1 MGILASHTE
10 LRVEFDRRRR
20 TVAAG
25 RAYLIRSLQLRLQW
39 AGCVILCA
47 ICLLVLLAAQ
57 GCKKPNQAAP
67 EVVLTIIDQ
76 SWLDKPSQAL
86 LGEELKQ
93 FTKETGIRVQVLP
106 APEVAVEQLETWRN
120 LLESGSKVPDV
131 YGIDVIWPGILGD
144 NLVDLK
150 AYLADK
156 EIAPYFPELIR
167 NNTVNGRLVAL
178 PYNLGEGLLFYRVDL
193 LHKYG
198 YAAPPKTWDEL
209 EKMAKRIQAGER
221 ARGNKDF
228 WGYVWQGAPSEAL
241 TCNALEWQVSEG
253 GGTILDENGRITVNN
268 PQAIGAW
275 ERAARWVGSI
285 SPPGVTAYK
294 EWDAF
299 NIWQTGKAAFMRNWP
314 NAYVA
319 ARDENSPTRDQF
331 DIAPLPA
338 GRAGSAS
345 TLGGQGYGVSR
356 YSLHPRE
363 AATLVRFLTSR
374 NEQARRSRKS
384 SNPPIM
390 PELYKDPEILA
401 RNPYFSTILVAYR
414 QGAAVRPSTVAG
426 KKYPDVSR
434 AYFEAVHSV
443 LSHKKLAPQAA
454 ADLQQELV
462 QILEQK
468 AVSTKANVL
477 QERTVA
483 RR

>member
-1 MGILASHTE
+1 MASCP
-10 LRVEFDRRRR
+10 
-20 TVAAG
+20 
-25 RAYLIRSLQLRLQW
+25 SRLCRLDW
-39 AGCVILCA
+39 AGCAILCA
-47 ICLLVLLAAQ
+47 ICLLVLSAAQ
-57 GCKKPNQAAP
+57 GCKNPNQAAP

-86 LGEELKQ
+86 LGEELNQ
-93 FTKETGIRVQVLP
+93 FTKETGIRVQILP
-106 APEVAVEQLETWRN
+106 APEVAVDQLETWRN

-131 YGIDVIWPGILGD
+131 YGIDVIWPGILAE

-150 AYLADK
+150 AYVTEQEVAAD
-156 EIAPYFPELIR
+156 FPELIR
-167 NNTVNGRLVAL
+167 NNTVHGRLVAL

-198 YAAPPKTWDEL
+198 YAAPPKTWNEL
-209 EKMAKRIQAGER
+209 ERMAKRIQTGER
-221 ARGNKDF
+221 AKGNTDF

-253 GGTILDENGRITVNN
+253 GGTILDENGGITVNN
-268 PQAIGAW
+268 PQAITAW

-285 SPPGVTAYK
+285 SPPGVTAYN
-294 EWDAF
+294 EGDVF
-299 NIWQTGKAAFMRNWP
+299 NVWQAGRAAFMRNWP

-363 AATLVRFLTSR
+363 AAMLVRFLTGR

-384 SNPPIM
+384 SNPPIIT
-390 PELYKDPEILA
+390 ELYKDPEILA
-401 RNPYFSTILVAYR
+401 RNSYFSTILVAYR
-414 QGAAVRPSTVAG
+414 QGIAVRPSTVAG
-426 KKYPDVSR
+426 KRYPEVSR
-434 AYFEAVHSV
+434 AYFEAVHAV
-443 LSHKKLAPQAA
+443 LSHEKLAPQAA
-454 ADLQQELV
+454 AELQQKLAE
-462 QILEQK
+462 ILGK
-468 AVSTKANVL
+468 SGVSTQANL
-477 QERTVA
+477 PQQPSVA

>member
-1 MGILASHTE
+1 MAP
-10 LRVEFDRRRR
+10 RRSFLLCLDW
-20 TVAAG
+20 T
-25 RAYLIRSLQLRLQW
+25 
-39 AGCVILCA
+39 GCVILCA
-47 ICLLVLLAAQ
+47 ICLLVLSAAQ
-57 GCKKPNQAAP
+57 GCKKTNQAAP

-76 SWLDKPSQAL
+76 SWLAKPSQAL
-86 LGEELKQ
+86 LGEELNQ
-93 FTKETGIRVQVLP
+93 FTNETGIRVQVLP
-106 APEVAVEQLETWRN
+106 APEVAVDQLKTWRN

-131 YGIDVIWPGILGD
+131 YGIDVIWPGILAE

-150 AYLADK
+150 AYVPEQEVA
-156 EIAPYFPELIR
+156 AHFPELIR
-167 NNTVNGRLVAL
+167 NDTVNGRLVAL
-178 PYNLGEGLLFYRVDL
+178 PYNLDEGLLFYRVDL

-198 YAAPPKTWDEL
+198 YGVPPKTWNEL
-209 EKMAKRIQAGER
+209 EIMAKRIQTGER
-221 ARGNKDF
+221 AKGNKDF

-268 PQAIGAW
+268 PQAITAW

-285 SPPGVTAYK
+285 SPPGVTAYQ
-294 EWDAF
+294 EGDAF
-299 NIWQTGKAAFMRNWP
+299 NVWQTGKAAFMRNWP

-319 ARDENSPTRDQF
+319 AHDENSPTRDQF

-363 AATLVRFLTSR
+363 AAMLVRFLSSR

-384 SNPPIM
+384 SNPPII

-401 RNPYFSTILVAYR
+401 RNSYFSTILVAYH
-414 QGAAVRPSTVAG
+414 QGLAVRPSTVAG
-426 KKYPDVSR
+426 KRYPDVSR
-434 AYFEAVHSV
+434 AYFEAVHAV
-443 LSHKKLAPQAA
+443 LSHEKLAPQAA
-454 ADLQQELV
+454 AELQQKLAE
-462 QILEQK
+462 ILGK
-468 AVSTKANVL
+468 SGVSTQTSL
-477 QERTVA
+477 RQEPSVA

>member
-1 MGILASHTE
+1 M
-10 LRVEFDRRRR
+10 
-20 TVAAG
+20 
-25 RAYLIRSLQLRLQW
+25 
-39 AGCVILCA
+39 CA
-47 ICLLVLLAAQ
+47 IGLLVLAAAQ

-86 LGEELKQ
+86 LGEELNQ
-93 FTKETGIRVQVLP
+93 FTRETGIRVQVLP
-106 APEVAVEQLETWRN
+106 APEVALEQLDTWRN
-120 LLESGSKVPDV
+120 LLESGAKVPDI
-131 YGIDVIWPGILGD
+131 YGIDVIWPGILAD

-150 AYLADK
+150 AYVPEQ
-156 EIAPYFPELIR
+156 EIAAQFPELVR

-178 PYNLGEGLLFYRVDL
+178 PYNLDEGLLFYRVDL

-198 YAAPPKTWDEL
+198 YAAPPKTWEEL
-209 EKMAKRIQAGER
+209 EIMAKRIQTGER
-221 ARGNKDF
+221 ANGNKDF
-228 WGYVWQGAPSEAL
+228 WGYVWQGAPSESL

-268 PQAIGAW
+268 PQAITAW

-294 EWDAF
+294 EGDAF

-363 AATLVRFLTSR
+363 AAMLVRFLTSR

-384 SNPPIM
+384 ANPPII

-401 RNPYFSTILVAYR
+401 RNSYFSTIWMAYH
-414 QGAAVRPSTVAG
+414 QGTAVRPSTVAG
-426 KKYPDVSR
+426 KRYPEVSR
-434 AYFEAVHSV
+434 AYFEAVHAV
-443 LSHKKLAPQAA
+443 LSHNTSAPQAA
-454 ADLQQELV
+454 AELQQKLA
-462 QILEQK
+462 QILGK
-468 AVSTKANVL
+468 SGASTQANL
-477 QERTVA
+477 RQEPAVA
-483 RR
+483 RRR

>member
-1 MGILASHTE
+1 MAH
-10 LRVEFDRRRR
+10 RRC
-20 TVAAG
+20 V
-25 RAYLIRSLQLRLQW
+25 RLCLDW
-39 AGCVILCA
+39 AGCVVLCA
-47 ICLLVLLAAQ
+47 ICLLILSAAQ
-57 GCKKPNQAAP
+57 GCKKTNQAAP

-86 LGEELKQ
+86 LREELNQ
-93 FTKETGIRVQVLP
+93 FTGETGIRVQVLP
-106 APEVAVEQLETWRN
+106 APEVAVDQLETWRN

-131 YGIDVIWPGILGD
+131 YGIDVIWPGILAE

-150 AYLADK
+150 AYVPEQEVA
-156 EIAPYFPELIR
+156 AHFPELIR
-167 NNTVNGRLVAL
+167 NNTVDGRLVAL

-198 YAAPPKTWDEL
+198 YAVPPKTWNEL
-209 EKMAKRIQAGER
+209 EIMAKRIQTGER
-221 ARGNKDF
+221 AKGNRDF

-268 PQAIGAW
+268 PQAIAAW

-285 SPPGVTAYK
+285 SPPGVTAYN
-294 EWDAF
+294 EGDVF
-299 NIWQTGKAAFMRNWP
+299 NVWQTGKAAFMRNWP

-363 AATLVRFLTSR
+363 AAMLVRFLTGR

-384 SNPPIM
+384 SNPPVI

-401 RNPYFSTILVAYR
+401 RNSYFSTILLAYR

-426 KKYPDVSR
+426 KRYPDVSR
-434 AYFEAVHSV
+434 AYFEAVHAV

-454 ADLQQELV
+454 ADLQQELA
-462 QILEQK
+462 QILEKK
-468 AVSTKANVL
+468 AVTTKANVP
-477 QERTVA
+477 QGPAVA
-483 RR
+483 LRR

>member
-1 MGILASHTE
+1 M
-10 LRVEFDRRRR
+10 F
-20 TVAAG
+20 
-25 RAYLIRSLQLRLQW
+25 
-39 AGCVILCA
+39 
-47 ICLLVLLAAQ
+47 LLVLSMAQ
-57 GCKKPNQAAP
+57 GCRKPNQAAL

-86 LGEELKQ
+86 LGEELSQ

-106 APEVAVEQLETWRN
+106 APEVAVDQLETWRN

-131 YGIDVIWPGILGD
+131 YGIDVIWPGILAE

-150 AYLADK
+150 AYVTEQEVA
-156 EIAPYFPELIR
+156 AHFPELIR

-198 YAAPPKTWDEL
+198 YAVPPKTWNEL
-209 EKMAKRIQAGER
+209 EIMAKRIQTGER
-221 ARGNKDF
+221 AKGNKGF

-268 PQAIGAW
+268 PQAIAAW

-285 SPPGVTAYK
+285 SPPGVTAYR
-294 EWDAF
+294 EGDAF
-299 NIWQTGKAAFMRNWP
+299 NVWQTGKAAFMRNWP

-345 TLGGQGYGVSR
+345 ALGGQGYGVSR

-363 AATLVRFLTSR
+363 AAMLVRFLTSR

-384 SNPPIM
+384 SNPPII

-401 RNPYFSTILVAYR
+401 RNSYFSTILMAYH
-414 QGAAVRPSTVAG
+414 QGTAVRPSTVAG
-426 KKYPDVSR
+426 KRYPEVSR
-434 AYFEAVHSV
+434 AYFEAVHAV

-454 ADLQQELV
+454 AELQQKLA
-462 QILEQK
+462 QILGQSG
-468 AVSTKANVL
+468 VSKQANL
-477 QERTVA
+477 RQEPSVA

>member
-1 MGILASHTE
+1 MASCPS
-10 LRVEFDRRRR
+10 RPCRFD
-20 TVAAG
+20 
-25 RAYLIRSLQLRLQW
+25 W
-39 AGCVILCA
+39 AGCAILCA
-47 ICLLVLLAAQ
+47 ICLLVLSAAQ
-57 GCKKPNQAAP
+57 GCKKTNQASP

-86 LGEELKQ
+86 LGEELNQ
-93 FTKETGIRVQVLP
+93 FTKETGIRVQILP
-106 APEVAVEQLETWRN
+106 APEVAVDQLETWRN

-131 YGIDVIWPGILGD
+131 YGIDVIWPGILAE

-150 AYLADK
+150 AYVTEQEVAAD
-156 EIAPYFPELIR
+156 FPELIR
-167 NNTVNGRLVAL
+167 NNTVHGRLVAL

-198 YAAPPKTWDEL
+198 YAAPPKTWNEL
-209 EKMAKRIQAGER
+209 ERMAKRIQTGER
-221 ARGNKDF
+221 AKGNTDF

-253 GGTILDENGRITVNN
+253 GGTILDENGGITVNN
-268 PQAIGAW
+268 PQAITAW

-285 SPPGVTAYK
+285 SPPGVTAYN
-294 EWDAF
+294 EGDVF
-299 NIWQTGKAAFMRNWP
+299 NVWQAGRAAFMRNWP

-363 AATLVRFLTSR
+363 AAMLVRFLTGR

-384 SNPPIM
+384 SNPPIIA
-390 PELYKDPEILA
+390 ELYKDPEILA
-401 RNPYFSTILVAYR
+401 RNSYFSTILVAYR
-414 QGAAVRPSTVAG
+414 QGIAVRPSTVAG
-426 KKYPDVSR
+426 KRYPEVSR
-434 AYFEAVHSV
+434 AYFEAVHAV
-443 LSHKKLAPQAA
+443 LSHEKLAPQAA
-454 ADLQQELV
+454 AALQQKLAE
-462 QILEQK
+462 ILGK
-468 AVSTKANVL
+468 SGVSTQANL
-477 QERTVA
+477 PQQPSVA

>member
-1 MGILASHTE
+1 MGILASHTD

-25 RAYLIRSLQLRLQW
+25 RAYLIRSLLLRLQW
-39 AGCVILCA
+39 TGCVILCL

-86 LGEELKQ
+86 LGEELNQ

-106 APEVAVEQLETWRN
+106 APEIAVDQLETWRN

-131 YGIDVIWPGILGD
+131 YGIDVIWPGILAE

-150 AYLADK
+150 AYVPEQEVA
-156 EIAPYFPELIR
+156 AHFPELIR

-221 ARGNKDF
+221 AKGNKDF

-294 EWDAF
+294 EGDAF
-299 NIWQTGKAAFMRNWP
+299 NVWQTGKAAFMRNWP

-363 AATLVRFLTSR
+363 ATMLVRFLTSR

-384 SNPPIM
+384 SNPPII

-454 ADLQQELV
+454 ADLQQELA
-462 QILEQK
+462 QLLEQK
-468 AVSTKANVL
+468 AVSTKANVR

-483 RR
+483 GR

>member
-25 RAYLIRSLQLRLQW
+25 RAYLIRSLHLRLQW

-47 ICLLVLLAAQ
+47 ICLLVLLAAP
-57 GCKKPNQAAP
+57 GCKKPNQAAS

-86 LGEELKQ
+86 LGEELNQ
-93 FTKETGIRVQVLP
+93 FTKETGIRVQILP
-106 APEVAVEQLETWRN
+106 APEVAVDQLETWRN

-131 YGIDVIWPGILGD
+131 YGIDVIWPGILAE

-150 AYLADK
+150 AYVPEREVA
-156 EIAPYFPELIR
+156 AYFPELIR

-198 YAAPPKTWDEL
+198 YAVPPKTWNEL
-209 EKMAKRIQAGER
+209 EIMAKRIQAGER
-221 ARGNKDF
+221 AKGNKDF

-241 TCNALEWQVSEG
+241 TCNALEWQVSDG

-268 PQAIGAW
+268 PQAITAW

-299 NIWQTGKAAFMRNWP
+299 NIWQAGKAAFMRNWP

-319 ARDENSPTRDQF
+319 ARDDNSPTREHF

-338 GRAGSAS
+338 GRAGSAT

-363 AATLVRFLTSR
+363 AAMLVRFLTSR

-384 SNPPIM
+384 SNPPVI

-401 RNPYFSTILVAYR
+401 RNSYFSTILLAYR
-414 QGAAVRPSTVAG
+414 QGAAVRPATVAG

-454 ADLQQELV
+454 ADLQQELA

-477 QERTVA
+477 QERTGA
-483 RR
+483 GR

>member
-1 MGILASHTE
+1 MAS
-10 LRVEFDRRRR
+10 RR
-20 TVAAG
+20 
-25 RAYLIRSLQLRLQW
+25 SFLRLEW
-39 AGCVILCA
+39 AGCVILGV
-47 ICLLVLLAAQ
+47 ICLLVLSATQA
-57 GCKKPNQAAP
+57 CTKTNQAAP
-67 EVVLTIIDQ
+67 EMVLTIIDQ

-86 LGEELKQ
+86 LGEELNQ
-93 FTKETGIRVQVLP
+93 FTKETGIRVQILP
-106 APEVAVEQLETWRN
+106 APEVAVDQLETWRN

-131 YGIDVIWPGILGD
+131 YGIDVIWPGILAE

-150 AYLADK
+150 AYVPEQEVA
-156 EIAPYFPELIR
+156 AHFPELIR

-178 PYNLGEGLLFYRVDL
+178 PYNLGEGLLYYRVDL

-198 YAAPPKTWDEL
+198 YAVPPKTWNEL
-209 EKMAKRIQAGER
+209 EIMAKRIQTGER
-221 ARGNKDF
+221 AKGNKDF

-268 PQAIGAW
+268 PQAITAW

-294 EWDAF
+294 EGDAF
-299 NIWQTGKAAFMRNWP
+299 NVWQTGKAAFMRNWP

-331 DIAPLPA
+331 DVAPLPA

-363 AATLVRFLTSR
+363 AAMLVRFLTGR

-384 SNPPIM
+384 SFPPVI

-401 RNPYFSTILVAYR
+401 RNSYFSTILVAYH

-426 KKYPDVSR
+426 KRYPDVSR
-434 AYFEAVHSV
+434 AYFEAVHAV
-443 LSHKKLAPQAA
+443 LTHEKLAPQAA
-454 ADLQQELV
+454 AELQQKLAEILGKSGVGDANKSPPGAFCRPTLV
-462 QILEQK
+462 KSEAKCLGESQPSPWPIG
-468 AVSTKANVL
+468 
-477 QERTVA
+477 
-483 RR
+483 

>member
-1 MGILASHTE
+1 MAP
-10 LRVEFDRRRR
+10 RRSFLLCLDW
-20 TVAAG
+20 T
-25 RAYLIRSLQLRLQW
+25 
-39 AGCVILCA
+39 GCVILCA
-47 ICLLVLLAAQ
+47 ICLLVLSAGQ
-57 GCKKPNQAAP
+57 GCKKTNQAAP

-86 LGEELKQ
+86 LGEELNQ
-93 FTKETGIRVQVLP
+93 FTKETGIRVQILP
-106 APEVAVEQLETWRN
+106 APEVAVDQLETWRN

-131 YGIDVIWPGILGD
+131 YGIDVIWPGILAE

-150 AYLADK
+150 AYVPEQEVA
-156 EIAPYFPELIR
+156 AHFPELIR

-178 PYNLGEGLLFYRVDL
+178 PYNFGEGLLFYRVDL

-198 YAAPPKTWDEL
+198 YAVPPKTWNEL
-209 EKMAKRIQAGER
+209 ETMAKRIQTGER
-221 ARGNKDF
+221 SKGNKDF

-268 PQAIGAW
+268 PQAITAW

-285 SPPGVTAYK
+285 SPPGVTAYQ
-294 EWDAF
+294 EGDAF
-299 NIWQTGKAAFMRNWP
+299 NVWQTGKAAFMRNWP

-356 YSLHPRE
+356 FSLHPRE
-363 AATLVRFLTSR
+363 AAMLVRFLTGR

-384 SNPPIM
+384 SNPPII
-390 PELYKDPEILA
+390 PELYNDPEILA

-414 QGAAVRPSTVAG
+414 QGAAVRPSTGAG

-443 LSHKKLAPQAA
+443 LSHKKLASQAA
-454 ADLQQELV
+454 AELQQELAK
-462 QILEQK
+462 ILEQK

-483 RR
+483 GR